1 MLSLL
6 RCLVLQ
12 KVSLLL
18 LLCFLLLSFFEKEW
32 PQEEIAGGDVGREEV
47 EAEVV
52 LLLFLV
58 ALRSGLI
65 IVGCCCCCCCCDYF
79 EEVECVAIGVL
90 EDGSAVVSL
99 VVVVEEVYVEGG
111 EGVDEFLEEGDVV
124 AGEALRAGESSTDF
138 LGVVEEVSS

>member
-65 IVGCCCCCCCCDYF
+65 IVGCCCCCCCDYF